1 MRKQAERVRRV
12 NAKRPAAP
20 IRIEL
25 EPCDEDRSDIA
36 VAILLRW
43 LDERRGREGR

>member
-1 MRKQAERVRRV
+1 MRNPK
-12 NAKRPAAP
+12 AKRPPPEP

-43 LDERRGREGR
+43 LDERRAREGR